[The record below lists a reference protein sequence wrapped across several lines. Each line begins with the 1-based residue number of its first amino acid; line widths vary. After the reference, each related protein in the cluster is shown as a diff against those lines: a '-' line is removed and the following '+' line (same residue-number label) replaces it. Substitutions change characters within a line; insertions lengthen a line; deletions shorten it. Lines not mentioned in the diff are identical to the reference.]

1 MTSYHVDSD
10 AVIGTTGAVHASIG
24 RIQAEVAGLHGH
36 LTNLQGSWGGQA
48 ASAFQSSVA
57 EWLVTEQ
64 RVQEVLT
71 ALNQSLSHAGQQY
84 AEIEQANLRLFAH

>member
-10 AVIGTTGAVHASIG
+10 AVISTTAAVHASIG

-36 LTNLQGSWGGQA
+36 LANLQESWSGQA

-57 EWLVTEQ
+57 QWRATEQ
-64 RVQEVLT
+64 HVQEVLT
-71 ALNQSLSHAGQQY
+71 TLNQSLGHAGQQY
-84 AEIEQANLRLFAH
+84 AEIEQANLRLFAR